1 MGVVT
6 KTPHHAI
13 HACVNA
19 AHTIIHASKVAHT
32 LYKHRSNSIRSES
45 LFYSFGRQIFDA
57 AVISAHS
64 VITSPQS
71 LFAKVA
77 MEDLKVALEIMRDPT
92 TCVSAA
98 SPFRVGLEGMLFSR

>member
-1 MGVVT
+1 MERT
-6 KTPHHAI
+6 KLDT
-13 HACVNA
+13 
-19 AHTIIHASKVAHT
+19 
-32 LYKHRSNSIRSES
+32 RSES

-77 MEDLKVALEIMRDPT
+77 MEDLKVALEIMRDPSTSLSET
-92 TCVSAA
+92 T
-98 SPFRVGLEGMLFSR
+98 SPLRVGLEGKSYSIIPKQC